1 MKCGPRRLGQVGPTG
16 FSKVTGSFLT
26 GNRSVLVSLSS
37 GSHGPG
43 GCCAPD
49 APLGARQG
57 RTALWAAGGSSGNP
71 LFYRRGMGREAA
83 PPPPFPRPTPS
94 PPPLAPALPPSLP
107 PFPARALPSI
117 RGEKGGGAEPS
128 PGTGGVCV
136 PSVPLPPARLSW
148 LPEAGVSRKSS
159 ERCRTTERTET
170 SSSPSERPC

>member
-1 MKCGPRRLGQVGPTG
+1 MKCGPRRLRQVGPTG

-57 RTALWAAGGSSGNP
+57 RRALWAAGGSSGNP

-83 PPPPFPRPTPS
+83 PPSVSAPHSLPS
-94 PPPLAPALPPSLP
+94 PARAPSLPPSL

-117 RGEKGGGAEPS
+117 RAEKGWGAEPS

-159 ERCRTTERTET
+159 ERGRTTERTET